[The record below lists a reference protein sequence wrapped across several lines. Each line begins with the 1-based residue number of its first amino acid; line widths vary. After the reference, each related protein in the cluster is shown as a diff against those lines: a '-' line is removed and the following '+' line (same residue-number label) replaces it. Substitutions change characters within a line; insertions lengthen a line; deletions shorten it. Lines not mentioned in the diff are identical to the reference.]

1 MIPTPSEVLA
11 AVTAVANAAT
21 AAFTWM
27 QTDEGRK
34 VVNRALEDRSA
45 WDAFWKRAGEA
56 LVRFLKGE
64 YFR

>member
-11 AVTAVANAAT
+11 AITAVANAAA

-27 QTDEGRK
+27 QTAEGRK
-34 VVNRALEDRSA
+34 VVNRALEDRAA
-45 WDAFWKRAGEA
+45 WDAFWRRAGDA
-56 LVRFLKGE
+56 FIRFMKGE